1 MTRDEIKATMAIV
14 AAVHQHWQ
22 VNSTLV
28 DLWHKILGKYEKQI
42 VNAAVEKYLAEPH
55 DFPPKPGQINATCEK
70 LAAPDLFDNAAEA
83 ADSDS
88 TLAVYARTAADRLH
102 PWDSRQQYRS
112 PEDLAEAK
120 RIQQARWQRAYKEIY
135 ESKKSEV
142 LDYMRMGKSKDQA
155 IERALWLVPTDT
167 KQITSGER
175 VALALVKGAA
185 R

>member
-1 MTRDEIKATMAIV
+1 MTRDEIKTTMAIV

-70 LAAPDLFDNAAEA
+70 LAAPDLFESAAEA
-83 ADSDS
+83 AEADNV
-88 TLAVYARTAADRLH
+88 LAVFARAAADRLVT
-102 PWDSRQQYRS
+102 WDPKQQFRS

-120 RIQQARWQRAYKEIY
+120 RIYKARWDRTFKEMMEARKQQIVD
-135 ESKKSEV
+135 S
-142 LDYMRMGKSKDQA
+142 MRMGASREEA
-155 IERALWLVPTDT
+155 TMNALGYTRE
-167 KQITSGER
+167 QITGSER
-175 VALALVKGAA
+175 KMLALVKGAS